1 MLRVRNKIK
10 PQIAEEQCGFIEGKG
25 TSNAIYNLRVLIER
39 ALEVQ
44 KDVYLCFIDHT
55 KAFDRVR
62 HDELIMQFEQLNID
76 GKDFRIIKNIYWEQT
91 AAMRVGNETSSF
103 QRIKRGVRQGC
114 VLSPDLF
121 SLYSEII
128 MQNLENCPGIKV
140 GGYNVNNIRYADDTV
155 LIAENKDDLQK
166 LLNIVEEESR
176 KKGLELNSKKT
187 EVMVISRK
195 QEPPKCDIFINDAKL
210 KQQDKFKYLGTIST
224 SDGRNNNEIAAR
236 IAHAKTSFQKM
247 RAVLTNKHISIQTR
261 KRVLQCYIEPI
272 LLHGC
277 EAWTISKQIE
287 AKLEATEMWFLRR
300 MLRISWTERKS
311 NETVLIEANS
321 RRSLIKT
328 IRKRQATFLSH
339 VMRREKLEHLITTGK
354 LDGKRGRGKQRE
366 KMMDGLKRWLGSG
379 SSTETMTAM
388 GHQELWRN
396 MIADASKHGTG

>member
-1 MLRVRNKIK
+1 MYD
-10 PQIAEEQCGFIEGKG
+10 
-25 TSNAIYNLRVLIER
+25 T
-39 ALEVQ
+39 
-44 KDVYLCFIDHT
+44 
-55 KAFDRVR
+55 FDT
-62 HDELIMQFEQLNID
+62 F
-76 GKDFRIIKNIYWEQT
+76 
-91 AAMRVGNETSSF
+91 
-103 QRIKRGVRQGC
+103 
-114 VLSPDLF
+114 
-121 SLYSEII
+121 
-128 MQNLENCPGIKV
+128 NLENCPGIKV
-140 GGYNVNNIRYADDTV
+140 GGYNVNNIIYADDTV

-210 KQQDKFKYLGTIST
+210 KQQDKFKYLGTIIT
-224 SDGRNNNEIAAR
+224 SDDRNNNEIAAR
-236 IAHAKTSFQKM
+236 IAQAKTNFQKM

-261 KRVLQCYIEPI
+261 KRVLQCYIESI
-272 LLHGC
+272 LLYGC

-300 MLRISWTERKS
+300 MLRISWTEKKS

-328 IRKRQATFLSH
+328 IRKRQATFLGH

-379 SSTETMTAM
+379 SSAETMTAM
-388 GHQELWRN
+388 GHQKLWRN

>member
-1 MLRVRNKIK
+1 M
-10 PQIAEEQCGFIEGKG
+10 
-25 TSNAIYNLRVLIER
+25 AIL
-39 ALEVQ
+39 AL
-44 KDVYLCFIDHT
+44 
-55 KAFDRVR
+55 
-62 HDELIMQFEQLNID
+62 
-76 GKDFRIIKNIYWEQT
+76 
-91 AAMRVGNETSSF
+91 
-103 QRIKRGVRQGC
+103 
-114 VLSPDLF
+114 
-121 SLYSEII
+121 
-128 MQNLENCPGIKV
+128 
-140 GGYNVNNIRYADDTV
+140 GYNVNNIRYADDTV

-210 KQQDKFKYLGTIST
+210 KQQDKFKYLATIIT
-224 SDGRNNNEIAAR
+224 SDSRNKNEIAAR

-261 KRVLQCYIEPI
+261 KRDLQCYIEPI
-272 LLHGC
+272 LLYGC
-277 EAWTISKQIE
+277 EAWTISKQME

-311 NETVLIEANS
+311 NETVLTEANS

-328 IRKRQATFLSH
+328 IRKRQATFLGH

-354 LDGKRGRGKQRE
+354 LDGKRGRGIQRE

-388 GHQELWRN
+388 GHRELWRN

>member
-1 MLRVRNKIK
+1 
-10 PQIAEEQCGFIEGKG
+10 
-25 TSNAIYNLRVLIER
+25 
-39 ALEVQ
+39 
-44 KDVYLCFIDHT
+44 
-55 KAFDRVR
+55 
-62 HDELIMQFEQLNID
+62 
-76 GKDFRIIKNIYWEQT
+76 
-91 AAMRVGNETSSF
+91 
-103 QRIKRGVRQGC
+103 
-114 VLSPDLF
+114 
-121 SLYSEII
+121 

-195 QEPPKCDIFINDAKL
+195 QEPPKCDIFINNAKL
-210 KQQDKFKYLGTIST
+210 KQQDKFKYLGTIIT

-272 LLHGC
+272 LLYGC
-277 EAWTISKQIE
+277 EAWTISKQME
-287 AKLEATEMWFLRR
+287 AKLEATELWFLRR

-321 RRSLIKT
+321 SRSLIKT
-328 IRKRQATFLSH
+328 IRKRQATFLGH

-366 KMMDGLKRWLGSG
+366 
-379 SSTETMTAM
+379 
-388 GHQELWRN
+388 N
-396 MIADASKHGTG
+396 